1 MTYRRPHTST
11 SRTIRVVRAIIL
23 WLAACEASVALA
35 DPIPRL
41 FRSGSYL
48 GRGDT
53 GIADADFH
61 EAIFYNPAGI
71 AKGSG
76 LYKESVLLS
85 TTVEVSSAS
94 KDLIRQMVVEKDTD
108 PETIRDFI
116 GKNQHLGLYGYSG
129 IVLRRAAFGA
139 FTSVQADALP
149 AKSYDHGGLE
159 TLDFIYRANYGVVFS
174 VAEQFLGDTLQV
186 GTTVKYLVNSS
197 SDMKISVVDASN
209 FSTILEERQR
219 VGHGFGVDLGMM
231 YQLPTATPISLGL
244 TITDVGDSK
253 LNASDSGHKVSDPLP
268 QTVNF
273 GSSVTTGTGQS
284 TLQFLFD
291 IRDIASKVDSNIYKK
306 LHTGAEIS
314 FKNIMGFSAGL
325 NQGYPSLGAFLDLYV
340 GRLDVGVYG
349 EEVGDTIGSRPDQRL
364 FFKFF
369 AGF

>member
-1 MTYRRPHTST
+1 MTFRR
-11 SRTIRVVRAIIL
+11 IL
-23 WLAACEASVALA
+23 TPKTAFYAALCGLLAGAAELALA

-85 TTVEVSSAS
+85 GTVEISSAS
-94 KDLIRQMVVEKDTD
+94 KDLIRQMVVEKNTD
-108 PETIRDFI
+108 PETIREFI
-116 GKNQHLGLYGYSG
+116 GKNQHLGLYGFSG
-129 IVLRRAAFGA
+129 VVLRRAAFGA

-149 AKSYDHGGLE
+149 AKSYAQGGLE
-159 TLDFIYRANYGVVFS
+159 TLDFVYRANYGVVFS
-174 VAEQFLGDTLQV
+174 VAEQFLSDTLQV
-186 GTTVKYLVNSS
+186 GTTIKYIVNNSA
-197 SDMKISVVDASN
+197 DMEIGVVDASN
-209 FSTILEERQR
+209 FSTIFKDQQR
-219 VGHGFGVDLGMM
+219 EGSGFGADLGVM

-244 TITDVGDSK
+244 TITDIGDTRFDAKS
-253 LNASDSGHKVSDPLP
+253 SDKKAPDAIK
-268 QTVNF
+268 QTVNI

-284 TLQFLFD
+284 TLQFLLD
-291 IRDIASKVDSNIYKK
+291 IRDVASNVDDNIYKK
-306 LHTGAEIS
+306 IHAGAEIS

-325 NQGYPSLGAFLDLYV
+325 NQGYPALGAFLDLYV

-349 EEVGDTIGSRPDQRL
+349 EEVGDSIGSRPDQRL

>member
-1 MTYRRPHTST
+1 MTNRRYKPSFRSLWATGMGLCLLASHAS
-11 SRTIRVVRAIIL
+11 IAI
-23 WLAACEASVALA
+23 A
-35 DPIPRL
+35 DPIPRF

-85 TTVEVSSAS
+85 TTVEISSAS

-108 PETIRDFI
+108 PDTIRNYI
-116 GKNQHLGLYGYSG
+116 GKNQHLGLYGFSG
-129 IVLRRAAFGA
+129 VVLRRAAFGV

-149 AKSYDHGGLE
+149 AKSYNHGGLE
-159 TLDFIYRANYGVVFS
+159 TLDFSYRASYGLVFS
-174 VAEQFLGDTLQV
+174 LAEQFLSDTLQV
-186 GTTVKYLVNSS
+186 GTTIKYIANNST
-197 SDMKISVVDASN
+197 DMEIGVVDASK
-209 FSTILEERQR
+209 FSTIFSEQQR
-219 VGHGFGVDLGMM
+219 AGGGFAVDLGLM
-231 YQLPTATPISLGL
+231 YQLPTSTPITLGL
-244 TITDVGDSK
+244 TINDIGDSK
-253 LNASDSGHKVSDPLP
+253 FDPVDAKIKAPDSIR

-273 GSSVTTGTGQS
+273 GSSLTTGTGQS

-291 IRDIASKVDSNIYKK
+291 VRDIASKVDDNIYKK
-306 LHTGAEIS
+306 LHAGAEIS

-349 EEVGDTIGSRPDQRL
+349 EEVGDSIGSRPDQRL
-364 FFKFF
+364 FLKFF